1 MNLNL
6 ELVAARSH
14 EQLISPYLHKIN
26 TSLNHYFR
34 KLAPMLQVAQAL
46 SNPPLIGFEPLPT
59 YEYVQDI
66 EEIPDIAIEESLKS
80 KAISSDPVDSFWFFE
95 LDTPKEDKK
104 KILDLS
110 QLGATATVETSR
122 SIPSSSSSP
131 YVSAA
136 GSECAYGS
144 ESTYGSESFRSS
156 LDLLDEEMPKDL
168 PPIRA
173 PGTFQLFMPDP
184 EMMERIGE
192 IQGSLQKPEVVDGA
206 TTISASVSKSQQ
218 LDDEDLQYEPTN
230 QHLTIPGSNPKSEK
244 SGLKRSGSTKRVMIA
259 DPPISG
265 SQSPPRGLSPT
276 RPVRT
281 DKQTKLVSY
290 QRPKERPER
299 SKSRNTRIREA
310 ISNPVNPSFT
320 DRKTMENLNASMRSA
335 SELLHR
341 RRAEG
346 TSRYVDPLLYPAGG
360 LPTPG
365 TYEQRRGRVPARYN
379 PSDQGSNPPH
389 HIYRSTP
396 GQTAA
401 TSHTGADHSTDRT
414 GQAGGPGLWGL
425 FDMAQNWI
433 MKPVK
438 SRRDR
443 SEEQSRSLMRKSR
456 TLNSQT

>member
-1 MNLNL
+1 
-6 ELVAARSH
+6 
-14 EQLISPYLHKIN
+14 
-26 TSLNHYFR
+26 
-34 KLAPMLQVAQAL
+34 MLQVAQAL

-66 EEIPDIAIEESLKS
+66 EEIPDIAIEESLKF

-95 LDTPKEDKK
+95 LDTPKSDRK
-104 KILDLS
+104 KIMDLS
-110 QLGATATVETSR
+110 HLGATATVETSR

-136 GSECAYGS
+136 GSES
-144 ESTYGSESFRSS
+144 YGSESFRSS

-184 EMMERIGE
+184 EMMERIGD
-192 IQGSLQKPEVVDGA
+192 IHGSLQKPEVVDGA
-206 TTISASVSKSQQ
+206 TTSVSAKSQQ
-218 LDDEDLQYEPTN
+218 LDDDDSQYEPTH
-230 QHLTIPGSNPKSEK
+230 QHLTIPGSNPKSDSEK
-244 SGLKRSGSTKRVMIA
+244 GLSLSRSGSTKRVMIA
-259 DPPISG
+259 DPPVSG

-310 ISNPVNPSFT
+310 ISNPVNPSYT

-365 TYEQRRGRVPARYN
+365 TYDQRRGRAPARYN
-379 PSDQGSNPPH
+379 PSIPDQGSNPPH

-401 TSHTGADHSTDRT
+401 TSQTGDHSTDRT
-414 GQAGGPGLWGL
+414 GQGGPGLWGL

>member
-1 MNLNL
+1 
-6 ELVAARSH
+6 
-14 EQLISPYLHKIN
+14 
-26 TSLNHYFR
+26 
-34 KLAPMLQVAQAL
+34 MLQVAQAL

-66 EEIPDIAIEESLKS
+66 EEIPDIAIEGSLKF
-80 KAISSDPVDSFWFFE
+80 KALSSDPVDSFWFFE
-95 LDTPKEDKK
+95 LESDKK
-104 KILDLS
+104 KTLDLS
-110 QLGATATVETSR
+110 HLGATATVETSR
-122 SIPSSSSSP
+122 SLPSSSGSP
-131 YVSAA
+131 YVSAV
-136 GSECAYGS
+136 GS
-144 ESTYGSESFRSS
+144 ESYGSESFRSS
-156 LDLLDEEMPKDL
+156 LDLLDEEMPQDL

-192 IQGSLQKPEVVDGA
+192 IQGSQTAQTE
-206 TTISASVSKSQQ
+206 TS
-218 LDDEDLQYEPTN
+218 QYEPTN
-230 QHLTIPGSNPKSEK
+230 QHLTIPDSDPKSDSEK
-244 SGLKRSGSTKRVMIA
+244 GLRSRSGSTKRVMIA
-259 DPPISG
+259 DPPVSG
-265 SQSPPRGLSPT
+265 SQSPPRGPSPT

-299 SKSRNTRIREA
+299 SKSRSTRIREA
-310 ISNPVNPSFT
+310 MSNPVNPSYT

-401 TSHTGADHSTDRT
+401 TSHTGDHSTDRT
-414 GQAGGPGLWGL
+414 GPGGPGLWGL
-425 FDMAQNWI
+425 LDMAQNWI

>member
-1 MNLNL
+1 M
-6 ELVAARSH
+6 
-14 EQLISPYLHKIN
+14 
-26 TSLNHYFR
+26 NHYFR

-46 SNPPLIGFEPLPT
+46 SNPPLIGFEPLPS

-66 EEIPDIAIEESLKS
+66 EEIPDIAIEEFLKF
-80 KAISSDPVDSFWFFE
+80 KAISNNPVDSFWFFE
-95 LDTPKEDKK
+95 LDTPKSDKK

-110 QLGATATVETSR
+110 NLGATATVETSR

-131 YVSAA
+131 YVSAV
-136 GSECAYGS
+136 GS
-144 ESTYGSESFRSS
+144 ESYGSESFRSS

-184 EMMERIGE
+184 EMMERILDTTSGR
-192 IQGSLQKPEVVDGA
+192 KPEVDATA
-206 TTISASVSKSQQ
+206 TTTSVSSAKSQQ
-218 LDDEDLQYEPTN
+218 FDDDIYEPTH
-230 QHLTIPGSNPKSEK
+230 QHLTIPGSNPKPEIGQRS
-244 SGLKRSGSTKRVMIA
+244 RSGSTSGSSKRVMIA
-259 DPPISG
+259 DPPVSG
-265 SQSPPRGLSPT
+265 TQSPPRGLSPT
-276 RPVRT
+276 RSVRT

-310 ISNPVNPSFT
+310 ISNPVNPSYT

-335 SELLHR
+335 SELLQR

-346 TSRYVDPLLYPAGG
+346 TTRYVDPLLYPAGG

-365 TYEQRRGRVPARYN
+365 THYEQRPRGRVPSRYN
-379 PSDQGSNPPH
+379 PENQGSNPTYH

-401 TSHTGADHSTDRT
+401 TSHTGDHSTDRT
-414 GQAGGPGLWGL
+414 GQTGGPGLWGL
-425 FDMAQNWI
+425 LDMAQNWI